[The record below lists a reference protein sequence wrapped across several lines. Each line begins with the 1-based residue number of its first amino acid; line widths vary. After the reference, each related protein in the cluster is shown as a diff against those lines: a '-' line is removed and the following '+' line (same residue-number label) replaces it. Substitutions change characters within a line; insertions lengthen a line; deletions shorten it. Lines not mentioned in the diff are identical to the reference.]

1 MTLQC
6 QSSLI
11 IQQTKGDTMKKI
23 ITTISAALVLFAVSS
38 PFNSIAKSAEFFSI
52 GTGGPT
58 GVYFQVGNAVCKMVA
73 KIQSAEHGR
82 KKGTDKAYR
91 CSAPSTGGSTYNI
104 GQIMQGELQ
113 FGVAQSDWQYHAY
126 NGTRPD
132 KVKPYDK
139 LRAVFSAH
147 PEPFQI
153 IARKGSKI
161 KDWKSL
167 KGKKVNIG
175 NPGSGQ
181 RGTFEVLME
190 AHGVDTGYFGA
201 TSELTSSEQSG
212 ALCDKKI
219 DAFGYTVGVPNAGV
233 AQSTDGC
240 GASIINLNTDA
251 VKKLVAD
258 NPFYAFA
265 TIPKGTYKTSKKD
278 VTTFGVMASFVTSAD
293 VSEDLVYAVTKAVFE
308 NLDDFRKQHPA
319 FANLDPKKMIV
330 DGLSA
335 PLHPGAVKYY
345 KEKGLM

>member
-1 MTLQC
+1 
-6 QSSLI
+6 
-11 IQQTKGDTMKKI
+11 MKKI
-23 ITTISAALVLFAVSS
+23 ISSLASSLLIFVASFSLISV
-38 PFNSIAKSAEFFSI
+38 AKSAEYFSI

-82 KKGTDKAYR
+82 KKGTDKALR

-104 GQIMQGELQ
+104 GQIMEGELQ

-126 NGTRPD
+126 NGTNPD
-132 KVKPYDK
+132 KVKPFK
-139 LRAVFSAH
+139 GLRAVFSAH
-147 PEPFQI
+147 PEPFHI

-161 KDWKSL
+161 KDWNSL

-190 AHGVDTGYFGA
+190 SHGVDTSFLGG

-212 ALCDKKI
+212 ALCDMKI
-219 DAFGYTVGVPNAGV
+219 DAFGYTVGVPNSGV

-240 GASIINLNTDA
+240 GAYIIDLQTDA

-258 NPFYAFA
+258 NPFYAWA

-278 VTTFGVMASFVTSAD
+278 VTTFGVMASVVTSAD
-293 VSEDLVYAVTKAVFE
+293 VSEDVVYAVVKAVFD

-319 FANLDPKKMIV
+319 FANLDPKKMIK
-330 DGLSA
+330 DGISA

>member
-1 MTLQC
+1 MKKMT
-6 QSSLI
+6 SLI
-11 IQQTKGDTMKKI
+11 
-23 ITTISAALVLFAVSS
+23 SAVLVMFAFSS
-38 PFNSIAKSAEFFSI
+38 PITSIAKSAEFFSI

-73 KIQSAEHGR
+73 TIQSADHGR

-153 IARKGSKI
+153 IARKGSRI

-167 KGKKVNIG
+167 EGKKVNIG

-190 AHGVDTGYFGA
+190 AHGVDTGYFGS

-293 VSEDLVYAVTKAVFE
+293 VSDDLVYAVVKAVFE
-308 NLDDFRKQHPA
+308 NLDDFKKQHPA

>member
-1 MTLQC
+1 
-6 QSSLI
+6 
-11 IQQTKGDTMKKI
+11 MKKI
-23 ITTISAALVLFAVSS
+23 ISMISAILVTVAFSS
-38 PFNSIAKSAEFFSI
+38 PITSIAKSAEFFSI

-58 GVYFQVGNAVCKMVA
+58 GVYFQVGNAVCKMVSSL
-73 KIQSAEHGR
+73 QSADHGR

-153 IARKGSKI
+153 IARKGSRI
-161 KDWKSL
+161 KDWNSL

-190 AHGVDTGYFGA
+190 AHGVDTGYFGS

-240 GASIINLNTDA
+240 GASIINLDTDA

-293 VSEDLVYAVTKAVFE
+293 VSDDLVYAVTKAVFE
-308 NLDDFRKQHPA
+308 NLDSFKKQHPA

-335 PLHPGAVKYY
+335 PLHPGAIKYY

>member
-1 MTLQC
+1 
-6 QSSLI
+6 
-11 IQQTKGDTMKKI
+11 MKKI
-23 ITTISAALVLFAVSS
+23 ISTISGALFLLAVSL
-38 PFNSIAKSAEFFSI
+38 PITSIAKSAEFFSI

-58 GVYFQVGNAVCKMVA
+58 GVYFQVGNAICKMVA

-82 KKGTDKAYR
+82 KKGTAKALR

-126 NGTRPD
+126 NGTKPD
-132 KVKPYDK
+132 KVKPFK
-139 LRAVFSAH
+139 GLRGVFSAH

-161 KDWKSL
+161 KNWDSL

-190 AHGVDTGYFGA
+190 AHGVDTGYFGS

-212 ALCDKKI
+212 ALCDGKI
-219 DAFGYTVGVPNAGV
+219 DAYGYTVGVPNAGV
-233 AQSTDGC
+233 SQATDGC

-258 NPFYAFA
+258 KPFYEWK

-278 VTTFGVMASFVTSAD
+278 IKTFAVMATVVTSAD
-293 VSEDLVYAVTKAVFE
+293 VSEDVVYAVVKAVFD

-319 FANLDPKKMIV
+319 FANLDPKRMIK
-330 DGLSA
+330 DGISA

>member
-1 MTLQC
+1 
-6 QSSLI
+6 
-11 IQQTKGDTMKKI
+11 MKKFI
-23 ITTISAALVLFAVSS
+23 STIAGVLMMFAMSAPLMTA
-38 PFNSIAKSAEFFSI
+38 AKSAEFFSI

-58 GVYFQVGNAVCKMVA
+58 GVYFQVGNAICKMVA

-82 KKGTDKAYR
+82 KKGTAEAYR

-104 GQIMQGELQ
+104 GQIMEGELQ

-126 NGTRPD
+126 NGTKPD
-132 KVKPYDK
+132 KVKPFDG

-147 PEPFQI
+147 PEPFHI

-161 KDWKSL
+161 KDWNSL

-190 AHGVDTGYFGA
+190 SHGVDTSFFGG

-219 DAFGYTVGVPNAGV
+219 DAFGYTVGVPNSGV

-240 GASIINLNTDA
+240 GAYIIDLQTDE

-258 NPFYAFA
+258 NPFYAWA

-278 VTTFGVMASFVTSAD
+278 VTTFGVMASVVSSAD
-293 VSEDLVYAVTKAVFE
+293 VSDDLVYAVVKAVFE
-308 NLDDFRKQHPA
+308 NLDDFKKQHPA
-319 FANLDPKKMIV
+319 FANLDPKKMIK

-335 PLHPGAVKYY
+335 PLHNGAIRYY
-345 KEKGLM
+345 KEAGLM

>member
-1 MTLQC
+1 MRKLIA
-6 QSSLI
+6 SL
-11 IQQTKGDTMKKI
+11 T
-23 ITTISAALVLFAVSS
+23 SALALFAFSLPFSVS
-38 PFNSIAKSAEFFSI
+38 AKSAEFFTI
-52 GTGGPT
+52 GTGGAT
-58 GVYFQVGNAVCKMVA
+58 GVYFQVGNAICKMVA
-73 KIQSAEHGR
+73 KLQSSEHGR

-91 CSAPSTGGSTYNI
+91 CAAPSTGGSTYNI
-104 GQIMQGELQ
+104 GQIQAGEFQ
-113 FGVAQSDWQYHAY
+113 FGVAQSDWGYHAV
-126 NGTRPD
+126 NGTKPD
-132 KVKPYDK
+132 KVKPFK
-139 LRAVFSAH
+139 ELRSVFSAH

-153 IARKGSKI
+153 IARKGSGI

-190 AHGVDTGYFGA
+190 AHGVNKSYFGA
-201 TSELTSSEQSG
+201 SSELTSSEQSG

-219 DAFGYTVGVPNAGV
+219 DAYGYTVGVPNAGV
-233 AQSTDGC
+233 AQATDGC
-240 GASIINLNTDA
+240 GAYIINLTTPQ

-278 VTTFGVMASFVTSAD
+278 VTTFGVMASVVTSAS
-293 VSEDLVYAVTKAVFE
+293 VSDDMVYSVVRSVFE
-308 NLDDFRKQHPA
+308 NLDDFKKQHPA
-319 FANLDPKKMIV
+319 FANLDPKKMIK

>member
-1 MTLQC
+1 MR
-6 QSSLI
+6 
-11 IQQTKGDTMKKI
+11 KI
-23 ITTISAALVLFAVSS
+23 ISTISAALVLFAVTS
-38 PFNSIAKSAEFFSI
+38 PFTTIAKSAEFFSI

-73 KIQSAEHGR
+73 KLQSADHGR
-82 KKGTDKAYR
+82 KKGTEKAYR

-153 IARKGSKI
+153 ITRKGSKI

-190 AHGVDTGYFGA
+190 AHGVDTGYFGS

-240 GASIINLNTDA
+240 IHNKSNTDA
-251 VKKLVAD
+251 VK
-258 NPFYAFA
+258 
-265 TIPKGTYKTSKKD
+265 TCS
-278 VTTFGVMASFVTSAD
+278 
-293 VSEDLVYAVTKAVFE
+293 
-308 NLDDFRKQHPA
+308 
-319 FANLDPKKMIV
+319 
-330 DGLSA
+330 
-335 PLHPGAVKYY
+335 
-345 KEKGLM
+345 

>member
-1 MTLQC
+1 
-6 QSSLI
+6 
-11 IQQTKGDTMKKI
+11 MKKI
-23 ITTISAALVLFAVSS
+23 ISTISGALFLFAISLPLTTV
-38 PFNSIAKSAEFFSI
+38 AKSAEFFSI

-58 GVYFQVGNAVCKMVA
+58 GVYFQVGNAICKMVA

-82 KKGTDKAYR
+82 KKGTAKALR

-132 KVKPYDK
+132 KVKPFNG

-190 AHGVDTGYFGA
+190 AHGVDTGYFGS

-278 VTTFGVMASFVTSAD
+278 VTTFGVMASVVTSEA
-293 VSEDLVYAVTKAVFE
+293 VSEDLVYAVVKAVFE
-308 NLDDFRKQHPA
+308 NLDDFKKQHPA
-319 FANLDPKKMIV
+319 FANLDPAKMIV

>member
-1 MTLQC
+1 
-6 QSSLI
+6 
-11 IQQTKGDTMKKI
+11 
-23 ITTISAALVLFAVSS
+23 
-38 PFNSIAKSAEFFSI
+38 
-52 GTGGPT
+52 
-58 GVYFQVGNAVCKMVA
+58 
-73 KIQSAEHGR
+73 
-82 KKGTDKAYR
+82 
-91 CSAPSTGGSTYNI
+91 
-104 GQIMQGELQ
+104 MQGELQ

-132 KVKPYDK
+132 KVKPFNG

-153 IARKGSKI
+153 ITRKGSKI

-190 AHGVDTGYFGA
+190 AHGVDTGYFGS

-278 VTTFGVMASFVTSAD
+278 VTTFGVMASVVTSED
-293 VSEDLVYAVTKAVFE
+293 VSEDLVYSVVKAVFE
-308 NLDDFRKQHPA
+308 NLDDFKKQHPA

>member
-1 MTLQC
+1 
-6 QSSLI
+6 
-11 IQQTKGDTMKKI
+11 MKKI
-23 ITTISAALVLFAVSS
+23 ITSLSSVLLIFVAS
-38 PFNSIAKSAEFFSI
+38 FSITNVAKSAEYFSI

-58 GVYFQVGNAVCKMVA
+58 GVYFQVGNAICKMVA
-73 KIQSAEHGR
+73 KIQSKDHGR

-104 GQIMQGELQ
+104 GQIMEGELQ

-132 KVKPYDK
+132 KVKPYNN

-153 IARKGSKI
+153 IVGKKSKI
-161 KDWKSL
+161 KDWNSM

-190 AHGVDTGYFGA
+190 AHGVDTGYFGS

-212 ALCDKKI
+212 ALCDGKI

-240 GASIINLNTDA
+240 GAVIIDLNTDA

-278 VTTFGVMASFVTSAD
+278 VTTFGVMASVVSSAD
-293 VSEDLVYAVTKAVFE
+293 VPDELVYAVVKAVFE
-308 NLDDFRKQHPA
+308 NLDDFKKQHPA
-319 FANLDPKKMIV
+319 FANLDPKKMIK

>member
-1 MTLQC
+1 MEQVDLLEFISKLEMLCVKWLQ
-6 QSSLI
+6 
-11 IQQTKGDTMKKI
+11 
-23 ITTISAALVLFAVSS
+23 
-38 PFNSIAKSAEFFSI
+38 
-52 GTGGPT
+52 
-58 GVYFQVGNAVCKMVA
+58 

-153 IARKGSKI
+153 IARKGSRI
-161 KDWKSL
+161 KDWNSL

-190 AHGVDTGYFGA
+190 AHGVDTGYFGS

-240 GASIINLNTDA
+240 GASIINLETDA

-265 TIPKGTYKTSKKD
+265 TIPKGTYKNIKK
-278 VTTFGVMASFVTSAD
+278 
-293 VSEDLVYAVTKAVFE
+293 
-308 NLDDFRKQHPA
+308 RC
-319 FANLDPKKMIV
+319 
-330 DGLSA
+330 
-335 PLHPGAVKYY
+335 YY
-345 KEKGLM
+345 FWSNGFICNKCRCF

>member
-11 IQQTKGDTMKKI
+11 IQLTKGDTMKKI

-38 PFNSIAKSAEFFSI
+38 PFSSIAKSAEFFSI

-190 AHGVDTGYFGA
+190 AHGVDTGYFGS

-293 VSEDLVYAVTKAVFE
+293 VSDDLVYAVVKAVFE
-308 NLDDFRKQHPA
+308 NLDDFKKQHPA

>member
-1 MTLQC
+1 
-6 QSSLI
+6 
-11 IQQTKGDTMKKI
+11 MKKI
-23 ITTISAALVLFAVSS
+23 ISTISGALFLFAISL
-38 PFNSIAKSAEFFSI
+38 PLATIAKSAEFFSI

-58 GVYFQVGNAVCKMVA
+58 GVNFQVGNAICKMVA

-82 KKGTDKAYR
+82 KKGTDKALR
-91 CSAPSTGGSTYNI
+91 CSAPSTGGSTYTI

-132 KVKPYDK
+132 KVKPFNG

-153 IARKGSKI
+153 ITRKGSKI
-161 KDWKSL
+161 KDWNSL

-190 AHGVDTGYFGA
+190 AHGVDTGYFGS

-240 GASIINLNTDA
+240 GASIINLDTDP

-278 VTTFGVMASFVTSAD
+278 VTTFGVMASVVTSEA
-293 VSEDLVYAVTKAVFE
+293 VPEDLVYAVVKAVFE
-308 NLDDFRKQHPA
+308 NLDDFKKQHPA